1 MTPATYGDPDG
12 ELEHRTARL
21 EILYSVLQAATAS
34 LDPEKVCAQIATTLA
49 EVGSYP
55 VVGICLKVD
64 GQFKQ
69 VSAVGWD
76 ENAQADV
83 STGVH
88 SRVMRHGQP
97 EFIKDVSQDPDYVTV
112 KASVT
117 GEICVPVRIDGQI
130 MGFLNVESTADQPLT
145 DDDFQLIQ
153 AVADQISL
161 TIRNALLYK
170 DLQEARENQQ
180 RMLRSLLDVTP
191 DIIIFKDVNHVF
203 LACSESK
210 RRHTGRTMNEMI
222 GITDFDIF
230 APDQAQKFHEE
241 EKQVMETGQSLTFE
255 HFLDTPL
262 GTRWYEAIKT
272 PIYNAAGEVAGVLC
286 TERDITGRI
295 KAEKA
300 LRESQRTLATLM
312 SNLPGMVYR
321 CRNDR
326 NWSMEFVSEGCFDL
340 TGYPS
345 PSLIGNRDIAFGQ
358 LIHPDDRDK
367 VRSEIQQQLNK
378 KRPFRLTY
386 RISTATGE
394 EKWVWEQGRGVFSPE
409 GSLVHLEGFIHDV
422 TDRIQA
428 ELERDKQRHML
439 QTVMD
444 SMPDFITFKDRDSNF
459 MICNRAFLDF
469 LQISEEEAIG
479 RSDLDFFS
487 VEDAWAFR
495 YEEMQVMETGQTLIT
510 EHRTEGSWG
519 IRWDEAIKVPL
530 YDEQGRVMGVLS
542 TSRDIASRKKAEEN
556 IKISLREKEILLKEV
571 HHRVKNNLQVISS
584 LLTLQTDY
592 VDDPV
597 IRAMFQES
605 RDRVR
610 SMALVH
616 ERLYQSPDLS
626 GIDPED
632 YVNSLIVHLFRAHGA
647 ESRGIRQR
655 TAVDNVKL
663 SLDTAIPCGL
673 IINELVSNSL
683 KYAFRE
689 GQEGIIS
696 IVLQRHGGNN
706 VRLVVSDNGVGLP
719 DSVNWMNSQSLG
731 LQLVVMLVRQ
741 LEGAV
746 ELDTQNGTTFQIVFQ
761 DRNLGQD
768 Q

>member
-1 MTPATYGDPDG
+1 MTPATCRDKG
-12 ELEHRTARL
+12 EEPQHMARL
-21 EILYSVLQAATAS
+21 AILYSVLQAATAS
-34 LDPEKVCAQIATTLA
+34 LDPEEVCAQIATTLS

-55 VVGICLKVD
+55 LVGICLKVD

-76 ENAQADV
+76 EDAQADV
-83 STGVH
+83 STGVYG
-88 SRVMRHGQP
+88 RVMRHGQP

-112 KASVT
+112 SDNVT
-117 GEICVPVRIDGQI
+117 CEICVPMRIDGQV
-130 MGFLNVESTADQPLT
+130 MGLLNVESTAEHPLT

-153 AVADQISL
+153 AVAEQISL

-210 RRHTGRTMNEMI
+210 RHHTGRTMDEMI

-230 APDQAQKFHEE
+230 SPDQAQKFHEE

-255 HFLDTPL
+255 HLLDTPL
-262 GTRWYEAIKT
+262 GIRWYEAIKT
-272 PIYNAAGEVAGVLC
+272 PLYDAEGIVAGVLC
-286 TERDITGRI
+286 TERDITDRSN
-295 KAEKA
+295 AEKA
-300 LRESQRTLATLM
+300 LRESQRTLTTLM
-312 SNLPGMVYR
+312 SNLPGMAYR
-321 CRNDR
+321 CQNDR

-340 TGYPS
+340 TGYPPS
-345 PSLIGNRDIAFGQ
+345 SLIGNRDIAYNQ
-358 LIHPDDRDK
+358 LIHLDDRDK
-367 VRSEIQQQLNK
+367 VWSDIQRQLSE
-378 KRPFRLTY
+378 KRPFKLTY
-386 RISTATGE
+386 RIISATGE
-394 EKWVWEQGRGVFSPE
+394 EKWVWEQGRGIFSPE
-409 GSLVHLEGFIHDV
+409 GDLLHLEGFIHDV

-428 ELERDKQRHML
+428 EMECDKQRRML

-459 MICNRAFLDF
+459 LMCSKAFLDF
-469 LQISEEEAIG
+469 LGISEGEAVG
-479 RSDLDFFS
+479 RSDLNFFS
-487 VEDAWAFR
+487 PEDAWAFR

-519 IRWDEAIKVPL
+519 IRWDEVIKVPL
-530 YDEQGRVMGVLS
+530 YDEQGRMMGVLS
-542 TSRDIASRKKAEEN
+542 TARDITDRKKAEED
-556 IKISLREKEILLKEV
+556 IKTSLREKEILLKEV

-584 LLTLQTDY
+584 LLALQTDY
-592 VDDPV
+592 VDDPE
-597 IRAMFQES
+597 IRAVFQES

-610 SMALVH
+610 SMAMVH

-632 YVNSLIVHLFRAHGA
+632 YINSLVLHLFRAYGA
-647 ESRGIRQR
+647 SGRGIRQR
-655 TAVDNVKL
+655 TDVDKVKL

-683 KYAFRE
+683 KHAFRNGE
-689 GQEGIIS
+689 EGIIS
-696 IVLQRHGGNN
+696 ISLRKHGAHKW
-706 VRLVVSDNGVGLP
+706 RLVVSDNGVGLP
-719 DSVNWMNSQSLG
+719 DSDNWMNSQSLG
-731 LQLVVMLVRQ
+731 LQLVVMLVNQ
-741 LEGAV
+741 LEGTMQ
-746 ELDTQNGTTFQIVFQ
+746 LDIQNGTTFQVIFE
-761 DRNLGQD
+761 DRVSGQN
-768 Q
+768 